1 MPKVIL
7 MTGNE
12 IRHSFFKKY
21 LAKMP
26 GINMIR
32 TYCETP
38 ISVDV
43 LIKGEEKKDLRTL
56 HLKARTQAEEDFFG
70 LFVHSSDDLSNS
82 KVIERGM
89 INDERYVNEIID
101 LNPDYLLA
109 YGCSIIKSD
118 LIKHFEGRFIN
129 LHLGLSPY
137 YRGSATNFWPFV
149 NNEPQFVGAT
159 FMHLDAG
166 IDTGQIIH
174 QLRAKI
180 VPFDTVHTIGNRL
193 IKDACEVMGRIVSRG
208 LGGESLPIPMKTT
221 FVEKVYKNKDYSEDS
236 VRKLY
241 DNFNQ
246 GMLDVYLRDAVSLHK
261 SFPIVENPLFLS

>member
-1 MPKVIL
+1 MPRVIL
-7 MTGNE
+7 LTGSE
-12 IRHSFFKKY
+12 IRHAFFRKF
-21 LAKMP
+21 LAKLP
-26 GINMIR
+26 DINLVR

-38 ISVDV
+38 ISIEV
-43 LIKGEEKKDLRTL
+43 LIKGEDKKDLRSL
-56 HLKARTQAEEDFFG
+56 HLQARTQAEEDFFG
-70 LFVHSSDDLSNS
+70 LFVKSSEDLSNPKS
-82 KVIERGM
+82 IERGS
-89 INDERYVNEIID
+89 INDEGYVQEIID
-101 LNPDYLLA
+101 LNPDYLVA

-118 LIKHFEGRFIN
+118 LIKYFEGRFVN

-137 YRGSATNFWPFV
+137 YRGAATNFWPLV

-166 IDTGQIIH
+166 IDTGKIIH

-193 IKDACEVMGRIVSRG
+193 IKDACEVMGRILSQG
-208 LGGESLPIPMKTT
+208 PGNQAFSISNPTS
-221 FVEKVYKNKDYSEDS
+221 FVEKVYRNKDYTEES

-246 GMLDVYLRDAVSLHK
+246 GMIEAYLRDAVALNS
-261 SFPIVENPLFLS
+261 SYPIIENPLFLS